1 MTTQS
6 SANKPPPPSVVDRL
20 RGLLSTPDDGW
31 SALVAIFVMLLVVGV
46 AVDDSQWVGVVSGT
60 KTSQTAWLPV
70 CVGLAVMVGF
80 VLGRSRIS
88 TLKAHVIGAG
98 IGAAYLLVAVSA
110 SISSLPDVDLRLH
123 ALAQSVA
130 AFVNDVTVRGV
141 RSAETSIFQLLVG
154 ALLWSAGYLGTFAL
168 FRRHRAGPAITLAS
182 TALLINMSITVND
195 QFVHLV
201 VLVAA
206 ALLLVVR
213 TSLYSQLEQW
223 RSRRIADSGYASQL
237 FVRSGVAFVV
247 TAIALSLVLAVNASS
262 APLRPMWD
270 QAVERMVEFGIE
282 INHYLGG
289 VTGEARGPNLLF
301 TPSQT
306 LRDQWET
313 SNERLFT
320 VVTSDGR
327 GYRWRGATYEYFD
340 GGTWHQIAANNV
352 QVPAFQDLQAGAGT
366 DDVGLTA
373 GRRVVL
379 TGIIADAPLPRSI
392 VAPGD
397 PFLLD
402 QPATVQTNAT
412 HGLLNIKLDGELAPE
427 SGYVVSSRVFNS
439 VGSESLT
446 VADLAGAGVDYAAY
460 GDFRPYVEIGTNAI
474 GPVTT
479 AVAQGIVNSLDPGER
494 DPYHI
499 ADAMTRFLLAGNGF
513 RYTADV
519 RGMCTGEIIVDCFL
533 REKAGFCERYAT
545 ALTMMLRT
553 QLIPARYVTG
563 FLPGAEEQV
572 TIIDDDGTIDTVDQ
586 RIVLRSAAHA
596 WVEVYFPGYGWY
608 PFDPTPG
615 LGEFGQQEPD
625 LAEGSARP
633 SPSASGPAQTPNFG
647 PSFGV
652 GVDVPPPPTGNPS
665 NTPSGV
671 PTSLAIGVFLAVL
684 AVAAALIVFA
694 RRRRL
699 PAGGQLTFDSVA
711 KMATRFGYGPQPSQ
725 TAYEYANSLAL
736 VVPSVRDELRVVA
749 TAKVESVYAKR
760 EPSEELK
767 LRLLIA
773 YRRVRTSLIRLF
785 VRRPHWIGPRW
796 RH

>member
-1 MTTQS
+1 MTTTPA
-6 SANKPPPPSVVDRL
+6 ANGAPPSVVDRL
-20 RGLLSTPDDGW
+20 RGLLSMPDEGW
-31 SALVAIFVMLLVVGV
+31 SALVAVFVLMLVVGV
-46 AVDDSQWVGVVSGT
+46 AVDDPRWVDVVPGT
-60 KTSQTAWLPV
+60 KLSRTAWLPV
-70 CVGLAVMVGF
+70 CVGLAVLVGY
-80 VLGRSRIS
+80 VLGRSRVS
-88 TLKAHVIGAG
+88 TLKAHLIGAV

-110 SISSLPDVDLRLH
+110 SISSLPSIDLRLH
-123 ALAQSVA
+123 ALSQSVA
-130 AFVNDVTVRGV
+130 TFMYDVTVRGV
-141 RSAETSIFQLLVG
+141 RSAETSVFMLLVG
-154 ALLWSAGYLGTFAL
+154 GLLWSAGYLGTFAL
-168 FRRHRAGPAITLAS
+168 FRRHRAGPAITLAA

-195 QFVHLV
+195 QLVFLV

-213 TSLYSQLEQW
+213 TSLYGQLEQW

-270 QAVERMVEFGIE
+270 QAVEHLVEVGIE
-282 INHYLGG
+282 VNHFIGG

-313 SNERLFT
+313 SNEQLFT
-320 VVTSDGR
+320 AVTDDR
-327 GYRWRGATYEYFD
+327 RAYRWRGATYEFFD
-340 GGTWHQIAANNV
+340 GSTWHGIGASTA
-352 QVPAFQDLQAGAGT
+352 QVPAFADLQAGAAT
-366 DDVGLTA
+366 DDAGLTA
-373 GRRVVL
+373 GRHQVL
-379 TGIIADAPLPRSI
+379 TEITAVEPFGRTI

-397 PFLLD
+397 PLTLS
-402 QPATVQTNAT
+402 QAATVQTNAS
-412 HGLLNIKLDGELAPE
+412 HGLLNIKLDSEVPAKG
-427 SGYVVSSRVFNS
+427 SYVVTSRVFS
-439 VGSESLT
+439 IVGSQSLT
-446 VADLAGAGVDYAAY
+446 VADLAGASVNYAAY
-460 GDFRPYVEIGTNAI
+460 GDFTPYVDIEPNAI
-474 GPVTT
+474 GPVTRS
-479 AVAQGIVNSLDPGER
+479 VAQDIVNSLDPAQR

-499 ADAMTRFLLAGNGF
+499 ADAMTRYLHDGNGF
-513 RYTADV
+513 RYTPDV

-563 FLPGAEEQV
+563 FLPGEEHEFVEFDEDNQPQTV
-572 TIIDDDGTIDTVDQ
+572 TE
-586 RIVLRSAAHA
+586 RIVLRSSAHA

-615 LGEFGQQEPD
+615 LGDSGLQEPD
-625 LAEGSARP
+625 LAPGSLRP
-633 SPSASGPAQTPNFG
+633 SPSSSAPAQTPNFG
-647 PSFGV
+647 SSFRV
-652 GVDVPPPPTGNPS
+652 GVDVPPPAPTNPS
-665 NTPSGV
+665 ASASGV
-671 PTSLAIGVFLAVL
+671 PTSLAVGVFLAVL
-684 AVAAALIVFA
+684 AAAALLIVFA

-699 PAGGQLTFDSVA
+699 PTGGQLTFDSVA

-736 VVPSVRDELRVVA
+736 VVPAVRDELRVVA

-760 EPSEELK
+760 EPSDELK
-767 LRLLIA
+767 LRLLVA
-773 YRRVRTSLIRLF
+773 YRRVRLSLVRLF

>member
-1 MTTQS
+1 MTTQPA
-6 SANKPPPPSVVDRL
+6 ANAPPPSSVADRL
-20 RGLLSTPDDGW
+20 RGLLSTPDEGW
-31 SALVAIFVMLLVVGV
+31 SALVAVFVMMLVVGA
-46 AVDDSQWVGVVSGT
+46 AVDDSGWVGVVPGT
-60 KTSQTAWLPV
+60 KTSQTVWLPV
-70 CVGLAVMVGF
+70 CVGLAVLIGF
-80 VLGRSRIS
+80 VLGRSRMS
-88 TLKAHVIGAG
+88 TLKAHLIGAVT
-98 IGAAYLLVAVSA
+98 GAAYLLVAVSA
-110 SISSLPDVDLRLH
+110 SISSLPTIDLRLH
-123 ALAQSVA
+123 ALTQSVA
-130 AFVNDVTVRGV
+130 TFVNDVTVRGV
-141 RSAETSIFQLLVG
+141 RSAETSIFMLLVG

-168 FRRHRAGPAITLAS
+168 FRRHRAGPAITLAA
-182 TALLINMSITVND
+182 TALLINMSITAND
-195 QFVHLV
+195 QLVFLV

-213 TSLYSQLEQW
+213 TSLYGQLEQW

-270 QAVERMVEFGIE
+270 QAVEHMVEVGIE
-282 INHYLGG
+282 INHFIGG

-313 SNERLFT
+313 SNDRLFT
-320 VVTSDGR
+320 AVTDDGR
-327 GYRWRGATYEYFD
+327 AYLWRGATYEFFD
-340 GGTWHQIAANNV
+340 GATWHQIAANTAR
-352 QVPAFQDLQAGAGT
+352 VPALEDLQAGAGT
-366 DDVGLTA
+366 DDAGLTA
-373 GRRVVL
+373 GRHQVL
-379 TGIIADAPLPRSI
+379 TEITAVEELPRII

-397 PFLLD
+397 AFTVN
-402 QPATVQTNAT
+402 QPATVETNAAR
-412 HGLLNIKLDGELAPE
+412 GLHTIKLDNQVPPK
-427 SGYVVSSRVFNS
+427 SSYVVTSRVFS
-439 VGSESLT
+439 RVGSQSLT
-446 VADLAGAGVDYAAY
+446 VADLAGAGVNYAAY
-460 GDFRPYVEIGTNAI
+460 GDFAPYVDIEANAI

-479 AVAQGIVNSLDPGER
+479 TTAEGIVDSLDPAER

-499 ADAMTRFLLAGNGF
+499 ADAMTRFLHDGNGF
-513 RYTADV
+513 RYTPDV

-563 FLPGAEEQV
+563 FLPGQKEEV
-572 TIIDDDGTIDTVDQ
+572 VNEDGDAIEQ
-586 RIVLRSAAHA
+586 RAVLRSSAHA

-615 LGEFGQQEPD
+615 LGESGLQEPD
-625 LAEGSARP
+625 LAEGSPR
-633 SPSASGPAQTPNFG
+633 PSASSSAPAETPNFG
-647 PSFGV
+647 PSFRV
-652 GVDVPPPPTGNPS
+652 GVDVPPPSPTNPGGS
-665 NTPSGV
+665 QSGV

-684 AVAAALIVFA
+684 GVAALLIVFA

-736 VVPSVRDELRVVA
+736 VVPAVREELRVVA

-760 EPSEELK
+760 EPSDELK
-767 LRLLIA
+767 LRLLVA
-773 YRRVRTSLIRLF
+773 YRRVRLSLVRLF